1 MSGLFSYFIGVC
13 FFAGLVLS
21 LIIVQYY
28 IQKSTGLISKWC
40 STKTDSQDSCS
51 SVLDSRFA
59 KTFGIS
65 HADIGVV
72 YFGGLFSSILILQ
85 EVSIIIFWLSILTIL
100 YTGFSLYVQKYILQM
115 ICIACCLVQLVIIV
129 QACISIIFFGDDVFL
144 PLTSKN
150 AINLILIFLLISML
164 WLFLR
169 FMWRKYTQ
177 DKIQDHSFLSNANIA
192 YFRKQKGKL
201 SFEKLEG
208 DIVLDVG
215 SSHVNEVKKNDP
227 WQVVVGIAPSC
238 HHCGEFLDEFLKLLK
253 ENPLPVELTVRFVV
267 LSFDEEQDAIN
278 DQIVTET
285 LIALSQIENHQNVIA
300 HLQRW
305 YSEYSPN
312 NLKAWL
318 ASVPEI
324 EDQERNLAGIFMADA
339 TIWFDSLE
347 AEHTPVVLLEQIP
360 IEVKNVICVPELL
373 KNLSE

>member
-1 MSGLFSYFIGVC
+1 
-13 FFAGLVLS
+13 
-21 LIIVQYY
+21 
-28 IQKSTGLISKWC
+28 
-40 STKTDSQDSCS
+40 
-51 SVLDSRFA
+51 
-59 KTFGIS
+59 
-65 HADIGVV
+65 
-72 YFGGLFSSILILQ
+72 
-85 EVSIIIFWLSILTIL
+85 
-100 YTGFSLYVQKYILQM
+100 
-115 ICIACCLVQLVIIV
+115 
-129 QACISIIFFGDDVFL
+129 
-144 PLTSKN
+144 
-150 AINLILIFLLISML
+150 
-164 WLFLR
+164 
-169 FMWRKYTQ
+169 MWRKYTQ